1 MSPMPIAI
9 IAAAYLGY
17 GLVSERLRSTVI
29 TAPMVFAGL
38 GLIVGPIGLGLI
50 SVDTD
55 GSLATSVFELTLIL
69 VLFSDAFAIDG
80 PRLIR
85 ERKLPIRLLGIGL
98 PLTIGLGWALA
109 ALMFTDLDIWEAA
122 LIGTVL
128 APTDASLAQSVI
140 VDRRV
145 ARPVRDGLNVES
157 GLNDGIA
164 LPFVLIFLGL
174 AGETGGEQQVLEI
187 FIRALVLSAL
197 IGGLA
202 GWLGGRLVASAGR
215 RGWVSPTWR
224 PLALLSIALIA
235 YEVASLVDG
244 SGFIAAWVAGLAAGM
259 TVRRERA
266 SAAPAV
272 VDEATAQEASSS
284 TFVDGLGVLLTAASY
299 LVFGALLLGPQLGTL
314 TLPVVV
320 FAILALTL
328 VRMAP
333 VAISLIG
340 THFGRPTVLFVGW
353 FGPRGLASIVFTVL
367 IVEEALPGVP
377 LISAIVVTTV
387 GLSILAHGL
396 TSAWAA
402 RRYGAWYAAAARG
415 DASIP
420 EAEEG
425 TELASQRRMALA
437 GVGPHGGHTAD
448 DSTQ

>member
-1 MSPMPIAI
+1 MPIAL

-29 TAPMVFAGL
+29 TAPMVFVGL
-38 GLIVGPIGLGLI
+38 GLLLGPIGLGLV
-50 SVDTD
+50 STGSDE
-55 GSLATSVFELTLIL
+55 SLATGIFELTLIL

-80 PRLIR
+80 PRLIG

-122 LIGTVL
+122 LIGAVL

-145 ARPVRDGLNVES
+145 PRPVRDGLNVES

-164 LPFVLIFLGL
+164 LPFVIIFLGL
-174 AGETGGEQQVLEI
+174 AGESGGEQQILEI
-187 FIRALVLSAL
+187 FMRALVLSAL

-202 GWLGGRLVASAGR
+202 GWLGGRLLAAAGR
-215 RGWVSPTWR
+215 RGWMSATWR
-224 PLALLSIALIA
+224 PLALLSTALIA
-235 YEVASLVDG
+235 YEAAALVEG

-259 TVRRERA
+259 TVRREMAKAAPELAADA
-266 SAAPAV
+266 SAR
-272 VDEATAQEASSS
+272 EASSS
-284 TFVDGLGVLLTAASY
+284 AFIDGLGVLLTTASY
-299 LVFGALLLGPQLGTL
+299 FVFGALLLGPQLETL
-314 TLPVVV
+314 TLPVIV
-320 FAILALTL
+320 FAILALTF
-328 VRMAP
+328 VRMVP
-333 VAISLIG
+333 VAISLIRAR
-340 THFGRPTVLFVGW
+340 FGRPSILFVGW

-377 LISAIVVTTV
+377 LITSIVVATV

-402 RRYGAWYAAAARG
+402 RRYGAWYTAAAER
-415 DASIP
+415 DPSIP
-420 EAEEG
+420 EAEEVADV
-425 TELASQRRMALA
+425 ASQRRMSLA
-437 GVGPHGGHTAD
+437 GVGRAD
-448 DSTQ
+448 PTG